1 MRFINK
7 VAWIVCADVSYQ
19 NVLIRFAK
27 CRGYHPR
34 VFFRLNECN
43 EFMQL
48 GEHPDLLLCRTDE
61 VEQLNYI
68 RGMWPAL
75 KVEQWSWMKLMAL
88 AQSESSMDSNQ
99 WEPEQATG
107 KAKLVRLLRLIELLK
122 K

>member
-19 NVLIRFAK
+19 NVLTRFAK

-34 VFFRLNECN
+34 AFFRLNECK

-48 GEHPDLLLCRTDE
+48 GEHPDLLMCRTDE

-68 RGMWPAL
+68 LEMWPGL
-75 KVEQWSWMKLMAL
+75 KVEQWSWVRLMAL

-99 WEPEQATG
+99 CEPEQATG